1 MSIAFTL
8 VFMTFSSSFL
18 ISCTSDSR
26 FCFSCFLISTSSSI
40 FVFVDVGFLI
50 RSMRVL
56 LVRFKPF
63 AFAYCARD
71 SRLFL
76 SSPLIASLSNFC
88 IFFSTPSMFLA
99 ANGFCSINL
108 SATFKTAGFVLIYLN
123 LFCSNRVATSFCL
136 ASFSSFSCFSFSSLL
151 SLFCSFLA
159 FLFACFFSLASLSKR
174 SFVSLA
180 VLFALTLAFLFE
192 ISFSTSAIEAYMGP
206 LPFFVPRNIKPVL
219 TCFFLPVT

>member
-1 MSIAFTL
+1 MFFID
-8 VFMTFSSSFL
+8 V
-18 ISCTSDSR
+18 
-26 FCFSCFLISTSSSI
+26 
-40 FVFVDVGFLI
+40 VGFLI

-71 SRLFL
+71 SRLFF

-99 ANGFCSINL
+99 ANGFCSMNL
-108 SATFKTAGFVLIYLN
+108 SATFLTAGFVLIRWN
-123 LFCSNRVATSFCL
+123 LFCCNRVKTSCFL

-151 SLFCSFLA
+151 SFFCSFLA
-159 FLFACFFSLASLSKR
+159 FLFAFFWAFFSLASLSKR

-180 VLFALTLAFLFE
+180 LLFALTLAFLFE

-219 TCFFLPVT
+219 TCFFLPFT